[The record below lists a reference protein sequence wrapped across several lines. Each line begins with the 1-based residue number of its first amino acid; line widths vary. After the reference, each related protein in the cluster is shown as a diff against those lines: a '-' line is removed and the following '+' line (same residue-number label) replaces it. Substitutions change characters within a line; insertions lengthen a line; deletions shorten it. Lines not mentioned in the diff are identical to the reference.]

1 MPSVDPIT
9 PPSSTTAGTT
19 GLFGALVPQQV
30 SGLFG
35 ELMAMVS
42 GTLGEAAAAT
52 PSTDAEPTTTTPTQ
66 TTGQRRRTLL
76 DTDTGST
83 DLAAALAVLAGG
95 ANQTPALSAALASP
109 ASLGAAADTR
119 SRTSDPSAAIGAPTA
134 ATGFATQTPTTTT
147 ASTPATAAAA
157 ADAAVAA
164 AAAAAATTAPRT
176 STPAAATTPTTDTAT
191 PTPTTT
197 GAPTSAL
204 AAAVAGSVGSAA
216 TTTNTAAAT
225 ASTATAADQA
235 LPPALASAIAG
246 ATGVAT
252 MPSALRHL
260 SGTRVSG
267 ATASGATTTTG
278 STAPAAATASE
289 ASATSASTTATDVAA
304 KSTEAAASADTPAP
318 VIHTAA
324 EPRAAGRGDAAA
336 APIHAETG
344 RGVAEAREPVAEAT
358 SRADAAASG
367 ATTDRP
373 AAGVDA
379 DRRERAGAEAP
390 IDGRAS
396 LDQPLLAVTGETGRD
411 RIATAQTVR
420 EAASDPTRAT
430 TTLAQ
435 LPEAIAARSSAGHSR
450 FDIRLSPAELGSVDV
465 RVEVRASGEV
475 RAHLVVERT
484 ETLDLMLRDQKHLE
498 RSLSDAG
505 LDVGS
510 SGLQFSLRQQ
520 PSGENGQG
528 WRTYDDATVRSE
540 RVADEEAET
549 AVAPIAAAAYRSTRI
564 GGVDLRV

>member
-42 GTLGEAAAAT
+42 GTLGEVAAAT

-157 ADAAVAA
+157 AAADAAV

-197 GAPTSAL
+197 GAPTSSL
-204 AAAVAGSVGSAA
+204 AAAVAGSAGSAA

-267 ATASGATTTTG
+267 ATAAGATTTG
-278 STAPAAATASE
+278 STAATAATASE

-318 VIHTAA
+318 VIHTAG
-324 EPRAAGRGDAAA
+324 EPRSAGRGDAAA

-358 SRADAAASG
+358 SRADAAASV

-528 WRTYDDATVRSE
+528 WRTYDDATVRPE
-540 RVADEEAET
+540 RVADEEAEAT
-549 AVAPIAAAAYRSTRI
+549 VAPIAAAAYRSTRI